1 MLMVHV
7 GLTGVVLGRSGGMI
21 KQIYLPFYLG
31 LGGPMG
37 SGAQYFP
44 WIHIEDLTRVV
55 LYSLRNT
62 QVEGIVNAVAPEVS

>member
-1 MLMVHV
+1 MEMICT
-7 GLTGVVLGRSGGMI
+7 LTGVVLGRNGGMI

-44 WIHIEDLTRVV
+44 WIHIEDLTNII
-55 LYSLRNT
+55 LYSLLNRKM
-62 QVEGIVNAVAPEVS
+62 EGIVNGVAPEVR